1 MVLVGRWPPTRPPSF
16 RVDSA
21 FLSLCSPSP
30 WSSAPP
36 LMNSSAHLLS
46 STSTLTPT
54 TGAILMEKRSLSK
67 HGEPHRID
75 LSTSAPSRP
84 LALSLGPSA
93 FQHSA
98 SAYSTSCPS
107 RHDTLS
113 TARGGLKNS
122 PPGCPDCM
130 PPYRSLHSGMKLWKC
145 MDDFYVE
152 ERGNEIE
159 SLDLSTP
166 PD

>member
-1 MVLVGRWPPTRPPSF
+1 MATNPAPLFQSGLCLFVPL
-16 RVDSA
+16 
-21 FLSLCSPSP
+21 LSVSTVLCSSANEFICTSPFLNQHINPDHWSHPHGKNGPSP
-30 WSSAPP
+30 SMESRIGLTFPP
-36 LMNSSAHLLS
+36 R
-46 STSTLTPT
+46 P
-54 TGAILMEKRSLSK
+54 
-67 HGEPHRID
+67 
-75 LSTSAPSRP
+75 PSRP

-159 SLDLSTP
+159 SH
-166 PD
+166 